1 MTGPLIDFTKPR
13 ADNRKFLR
21 EITTWVEDRLPDS
34 MDDVTV
40 MVNEMQCF
48 EPGCPPLETV
58 VRRIVEAAP
67 DSGVSYLTLYAF
79 STENWKRSSEEVQGL
94 LELFSIYI
102 RREGKELKRR
112 GARVRFIG
120 EPNPHGSVGM
130 PEPTQWSTQRYWAA
144 DGVHPSDEGYR
155 VWGEHIGTAIVR
167 QAMLAG
173 GPSAGP

>member
-58 VRRIVEAAP
+58 V
-67 DSGVSYLTLYAF
+67 TL
-79 STENWKRSSEEVQGL
+79 
-94 LELFSIYI
+94 
-102 RREGKELKRR
+102 
-112 GARVRFIG
+112 
-120 EPNPHGSVGM
+120 
-130 PEPTQWSTQRYWAA
+130 
-144 DGVHPSDEGYR
+144 
-155 VWGEHIGTAIVR
+155 
-167 QAMLAG
+167 LAG
-173 GPSAGP
+173 QSIVFKLWIAGAFQSVKMLHAKVPRRHVV